1 MPPAATTAMQSEM
14 FAFGREYLDKR
25 NYRRLSSAH
34 WSANNRERSWY
45 NILAKA
51 DVPIFPFGSGSG
63 GNVGGGWNIQ
73 WFVIPIHIFTSAGEF
88 WYVNLAQSTLEAIE
102 YIMTESSSFAMESVA
117 AQDTKQG
124 HPQGHGTGNN
134 HSHVTN
140 IDGESQP
147 THPHNGKADRLQGM
161 FKGIEIEHKTRGGKP
176 VKSVTMDT
184 VGADNNKTTNG
195 SEGDVPVNEAERKA
209 KLIEEAKAKIAESG
223 ANPMAVK
230 MMIAA
235 MKNLSADDIEYMMEK
250 MSNR

>member
-1 MPPAATTAMQSEM
+1 MYQSSHLVVVPVAMC
-14 FAFGREYLDKR
+14 
-25 NYRRLSSAH
+25 
-34 WSANNRERSWY
+34 
-45 NILAKA
+45 
-51 DVPIFPFGSGSG
+51 
-63 GNVGGGWNIQ
+63 GGGDGTFNGLLYQ
-73 WFVIPIHIFTSAGEF
+73 FTSAGEF

-195 SEGDVPVNEAERKA
+195 NEGDLPVNEAERKA